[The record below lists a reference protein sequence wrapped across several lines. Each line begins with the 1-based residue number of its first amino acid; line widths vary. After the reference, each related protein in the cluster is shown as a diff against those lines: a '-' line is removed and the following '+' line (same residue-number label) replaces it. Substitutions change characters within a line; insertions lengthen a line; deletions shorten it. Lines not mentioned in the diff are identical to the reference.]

1 MKIFVANVDYS
12 ITENQIKEMFSRFGD
27 VKAVKLVTDNQTQR
41 SRGYGF
47 VEMPLKLE
55 AYNAIE
61 NLDGRMVKERTIT
74 VKKASNPI

>member
-12 ITENQIKEMFSRFGD
+12 VTENQIKEMFARFGD

-61 NLDGRMVKERTIT
+61 NLDGRTIKERTIT